1 MCKYSYNIKKFYK
14 NIYKQC
20 CKTIKTSAKIIIII
34 AVKNTVM
41 QNALNRQITGTKKM
55 NMKICETFPIFLKIF
70 CKKILW
76 TLDFGKLRE
85 FILNMAK
92 IHKPLQKKEIS
103 DVLSCRIVLK
113 D

>member
-1 MCKYSYNIKKFYK
+1 MCEYSYNIRKFYK

-55 NMKICETFPIFLKIF
+55 NMKISEICESF

-76 TLDFGKLRE
+76 TLDFRKLRE

-92 IHKPLQKKEIS
+92 IHKPL
-103 DVLSCRIVLK
+103 
-113 D
+113 

>member
-1 MCKYSYNIKKFYK
+1 
-14 NIYKQC
+14 
-20 CKTIKTSAKIIIII
+20 
-34 AVKNTVM
+34 M
-41 QNALNRQITGTKKM
+41 QNALNCQITGTKKM

-92 IHKPLQKKEIS
+92 IHKPLWKKDVS
-103 DVLSCRIVLK
+103 AVLSLMC
-113 D
+113 